1 MEWEN
6 KLYQLLLAKDEA
18 AAVVEDWAER
28 GVESDLR
35 LRKAKTKGHIVIE
48 TRDVIFA
55 SRIRQ
60 WHPSCKVNIKEQQRD
75 DLLHLWHEVHRV
87 RVQSLPGEG
96 RGALLPPVQL
106 RGGGARTLQK
116 AFGEP
121 KTRRT

>member
-1 MEWEN
+1 MKMEWEN

-28 GVESDLR
+28 GDESDLR

-60 WHPSCKVNIKEQQRD
+60 WHPSCKVNIK
-75 DLLHLWHEVHRV
+75 DL
-87 RVQSLPGEG
+87 
-96 RGALLPPVQL
+96 
-106 RGGGARTLQK
+106 K
-116 AFGEP
+116 
-121 KTRRT
+121 

>member
-6 KLYQLLLAKDEA
+6 KLYQLLLAKDE

-60 WHPSCKVNIKEQQRD
+60 WHPSCKVNIK
-75 DLLHLWHEVHRV
+75 DL
-87 RVQSLPGEG
+87 
-96 RGALLPPVQL
+96 
-106 RGGGARTLQK
+106 K
-116 AFGEP
+116 
-121 KTRRT
+121 

>member
-6 KLYQLLLAKDEA
+6 KLYQLLLAKDE

-35 LRKAKTKGHIVIE
+35 LRKAKTKGYIVIE

-60 WHPSCKVNIKEQQRD
+60 WHPSCKVNIK
-75 DLLHLWHEVHRV
+75 DL
-87 RVQSLPGEG
+87 
-96 RGALLPPVQL
+96 
-106 RGGGARTLQK
+106 K
-116 AFGEP
+116 
-121 KTRRT
+121 

>member
-6 KLYQLLLAKDEA
+6 KLYQLLLAKDE

-48 TRDVIFA
+48 ARDVIFA

-60 WHPSCKVNIKEQQRD
+60 WHPSCKVNIK
-75 DLLHLWHEVHRV
+75 DL
-87 RVQSLPGEG
+87 
-96 RGALLPPVQL
+96 
-106 RGGGARTLQK
+106 K
-116 AFGEP
+116 
-121 KTRRT
+121 

>member
-6 KLYQLLLAKDEA
+6 KLYQLLLAKDE

-55 SRIRQ
+55 SRIRE
-60 WHPSCKVNIKEQQRD
+60 WHPSCKVNIK
-75 DLLHLWHEVHRV
+75 DL
-87 RVQSLPGEG
+87 
-96 RGALLPPVQL
+96 
-106 RGGGARTLQK
+106 K
-116 AFGEP
+116 
-121 KTRRT
+121 